1 MFSSLTKDGTHA
13 PCTGSA
19 ASLPH
24 TSRPVLA
31 RSPAETGVEEGPGWP
46 HLLSPSVPLPAPPP
60 ASSSVCCGCPHDW
73 VLRKSIYLKKGQWFY
88 LWLKTPRGLRDAWCC
103 LPLSLPLCLCLSL
116 SLSLSLCLSLSVSVS
131 LPLISVSCAC
141 LSFSI
146 LKQAPPSS
154 YHFMYK
160 Q

>member
-46 HLLSPSVPLPAPPP
+46 HLLSPTVPLPAPPP

-88 LWLKTPRGLRDAWCC
+88 LWSKTPPGTERC
-103 LPLSLPLCLCLSL
+103 LMLPSSLPPSLSLSL
-116 SLSLSLCLSLSVSVS
+116 TVSVSVSVSLSLSLCLCLSPSHLSVLCLPFLQHIEAGPTLFLS
-131 LPLISVSCAC
+131 LHV
-141 LSFSI
+141 
-146 LKQAPPSS
+146 
-154 YHFMYK
+154 
-160 Q
+160 